1 MSFNLIS
8 IALFVALNKEEAKT
22 IFIICNSHNTK
33 LILHRFIKS
42 LLFSR

>member
-8 IALFVALNKEEAKT
+8 IALFVALNKEGVKT
-22 IFIICNSHNTK
+22 CFVCISHNTK
-33 LILHRFIKS
+33 LILHRFIKF